1 MAITDPL
8 VLPADVLLTPLAE
21 LPDSLRRRLPM
32 LQGGFALGR
41 ARVRASSRVV
51 SRDAAE
57 LLRRFRTPTRIADAI
72 IAHSG
77 KSDPRQALTDSFPL
91 LRDCHDARFL
101 VPASSPDASR
111 IMPSLDKGESVAGW
125 VVLRHVMV
133 LEDSELYQARDSRGR
148 VGAIKIARI
157 GSERRLRR
165 ALRQERHILELLGG
179 RGAPRLRSAGSVEG
193 RPFIVMGW
201 CSGVSPLVRARELR
215 SAGHAGRAPL
225 LHLLVSIA
233 RAYARLHARG
243 VLHGD
248 VHAGNLLVSA
258 HGRITILDFGCSRTP
273 GRRPVDRGMVLPYT
287 DPLFAKAMLAG
298 SSPPPLSA
306 VGEQSALAALLY
318 HMAAGTPHVGDTQDR
333 EVMLHALARAE
344 PLPFAANGA
353 APWPGLE
360 AVLSRALAQLAQD
373 RFPSVRHFADAL
385 AGCTVPRA
393 GTPVHIQSRSRAD
406 GWLRNLAWH
415 SPSEWARMIA
425 APRCSMMHGM
435 AGTAFGLY
443 RLALL
448 RNDAE
453 LLSAATGWC
462 ETAKQAS
469 RVSGA
474 FLNPRRGLGASVT
487 GSISPY
493 FTGSGLILVDA
504 HLAQASGQ
512 LTRMT
517 AAMERFCA
525 LDVAAERRIELGQGI
540 AGVLLGTAM
549 LLEAA
554 PPELAASRGK
564 LHAMG
569 QRVMRRL
576 DGSIGEIE
584 SFPAG
589 GPLENAGIAHGWGGV
604 LYAMLRWC
612 RVEAIAPSHAVARA
626 LTLLGRLAE
635 PRGRGVQFPHV
646 PGTGSHHDIPGW
658 CNGPAGLVHLWVIAH
673 QVTGRGRY
681 AELAERCGW
690 SAWEAPDRFP
700 DLCCGLA
707 GRGYALLA
715 LHRMTGDTVWLDR
728 ARALL
733 ARGDDQGRR
742 TASSRLA
749 LYKGALGPALLEQ
762 DLETP
767 MFACHPFFE
776 SEGWPLSVSPSH
788 G

>member
-1 MAITDPL
+1 MAITDLL

-21 LPDSLRRRLPM
+21 LPDTLRRRLPV

-41 ARVRASSRVV
+41 ARARASSRVV

-77 KSDPRQALTDSFPL
+77 KCDPRRALADSFPL
-91 LRDCHDARFL
+91 LRDCYDARFL

-111 IMPSLDKGESVAGW
+111 IMPSLDKGERVAGFA
-125 VVLRHVMV
+125 VLRHITV

-165 ALRQERHILELLGG
+165 ALREEQYVLELLGG
-179 RGAPRLRSAGSVEG
+179 RGAPRLRSAGIVEG
-193 RPFIVMGW
+193 RPFMVMSW

-215 SAGHAGRAPL
+215 SAGNAGRAPL

-248 VHAGNLLVSA
+248 IHAGNLLVSA
-258 HGRITILDFGCSRTP
+258 QGRITILDFGCSRAP
-273 GRRPVDRGMVLPYT
+273 GRRPVDRGVVLPYS
-287 DPLFAKAMLAG
+287 DPLFAEAMLAG

-306 VGEQSALAALLY
+306 VGEQCALAALLY
-318 HMAAGTPHVGDTQDR
+318 HMAAGTPHVGGTQDR

-360 AVLSRALAQLAQD
+360 AVLGRALAQQAQH

-406 GWLRNLAWH
+406 RWLRNLARR
-415 SPSEWARMIA
+415 SPPEWARMIA
-425 APRCSMMHGM
+425 APRCSMMHGT

-453 LLSAATGWC
+453 LLWAAIGWY

-474 FLNPRRGLGASVT
+474 FLNPRQGLGASVT

-493 FTGSGLILVDA
+493 FTGSGLVLVDA
-504 HLAQASGQ
+504 HLAQAAGQ
-512 LTRMT
+512 LTRM
-517 AAMERFCA
+517 AAAIERFCA
-525 LDVAAERRIELGQGI
+525 LDVAAERRIELGLGI
-540 AGVLLGTAM
+540 AGVLLGAVM

-554 PPELAASRGK
+554 PPELAASRG
-564 LHAMG
+564 LLRVMG
-569 QRVMRRL
+569 EELMRRL
-576 DGSIGEIE
+576 GTALAEFGA
-584 SFPAG
+584 FPAG
-589 GPLENAGIAHGWGGV
+589 GPLDNAGIAHGWGGV

-612 RVEAIAPSHAVARA
+612 RIARQTPTQAIARSLAM
-626 LTLLGRLAE
+626 LGRLAE

-646 PGTGSHHDIPGW
+646 PGTGGHHDIPGW
-658 CNGPAGLVHLWVIAH
+658 CNGPAGLVHLWSIAH
-673 QVTGRGRY
+673 QLTPNDRY
-681 AELAERCGW
+681 AAMAERCGW
-690 SAWEAPDRFP
+690 SAWEAPDRYP
-700 DLCCGLA
+700 DLCCGLT
-707 GRGYALLA
+707 GRSYALLA
-715 LHRMTGDTVWLDR
+715 LHRMTGDTVWLKR
-728 ARALL
+728 ARTL
-733 ARGDDQGRR
+733 RDRVSRNPSR
-742 TASSRLA
+742 TAASRLS

-767 MFACHPFFE
+767 DLACHPFFE
-776 SEGWPLSVSPSH
+776 SEGWPLGVSPSH